1 MNIDDIRRKFPQ
13 YDDIPDAELLAAIH
27 RKFYADMPFSDF
39 MARIGQKP
47 EEAPEQPRRTV
58 GQEAGRQ
65 AALAGRSV
73 VTGLTSLPNIVGDA
87 ANTAINYGIRGVNAL
102 GGNVPELPLP
112 SAKTQELMTR
122 AGMPV
127 PESGAEKF
135 TSAINSAVTG
145 FGPWVKGAQMA
156 GAAAQQTPMLRA
168 MLTQPAAETAAVAT
182 GAGASNVV
190 EQSGGGPAWQA
201 AAGAIAPMAM
211 GGAVGAVKSGART
224 INEIRRP
231 LTQKGAEQIAAD
243 TIGRLTQDKTTALA
257 NLHKYN
263 TTPGVGVPGSKPTAA
278 AVAGDYGIAG
288 AEQLLSRGDNN
299 PLFAVRQAQ
308 NNAARLEDLAKLNAT
323 QKALELY
330 TTKRDAITGPLRDA
344 AFDRSSAPVN
354 YVPVAE
360 KIAALSST
368 AAGGKAESQR
378 ALEWLAKR
386 LGKYNEEGRVDPRNA
401 YALYQDIGDLVAG
414 RVADSNGSALR
425 LAGGLANEV
434 KRELGREIEKSAP
447 GFQKYLAHYSRLS
460 KPIDRLEI
468 IAQRLGGEDLTRVT
482 NATPMVTD
490 AGANFVLSQAKM
502 RGAKSDIEAA
512 TRLAPR
518 QSDVLSRVSGELNAD
533 VFASRGGKQPGS
545 DTYQNIAS
553 ANFVRRMLG
562 DTLAESGI
570 GRAVQGPLNL
580 VNKPFES
587 RVNDF
592 VTKAF
597 LDPKY
602 MEELLRKARTSRGSP
617 TLTGLLDYSTPRMAG
632 GLLGSILQ

>member
-1 MNIDDIRRKFPQ
+1 MDIGEIRRKFPQ

-27 RKFYADMPFSDF
+27 RKFYADMPADDF
-39 MARIGQKP
+39 MARLGQRP
-47 EEAPEQPRRTV
+47 AESPEQPRRTV

-87 ANTAINYGIRGVNAL
+87 ANAAINYGIRGVNAL

-135 TSAINSAVTG
+135 TSAVNSAVTG
-145 FGPWVKGAQMA
+145 FAPWIKGAQMA
-156 GAAAQQTPMLRA
+156 GSAAQQTPMLRT

-182 GAGASNVV
+182 GAGASNLT
-190 EQSGGGPAWQA
+190 EQAGGGPVAQMV
-201 AAGAIAPMAM
+201 AGAVAPMAVS
-211 GGAVGAVKSGART
+211 GAVGTVKAAGKG

-231 LTQKGAEQIAAD
+231 VTQKGAEQIAAD
-243 TIGRLTQDKTTALA
+243 TIGRLTQDKTTALT

-278 AVAGDYGIAG
+278 AVAGDYGLAG
-288 AEQLLSRGDNN
+288 AEQLISRGDNN

-308 NNAARLEDLAKLNAT
+308 NNAARLADLAKLNAT
-323 QKALELY
+323 KKALELY
-330 TTKRDAITGPLRDA
+330 ETKRDNITAPLREA
-344 AFDRSSAPVN
+344 AFAKANKPVDF
-354 YVPVAE
+354 VPVAQ
-360 KIAALSST
+360 KIAAVADSPE
-368 AAGGKAESQR
+368 GRRVESQK

-386 LGKYNEEGRVDPRNA
+386 INYYVEKGWDDAESA
-401 YALYQDIGDLVAG
+401 YGLHKDIGALVAG
-414 RVADSNGSALR
+414 KVNSNEGPIR
-425 LAGGLANEV
+425 LAGGLANDV
-434 KRELGREIEKSAP
+434 KKTLFAEISKAAP
-447 GFQKYLAHYSRLS
+447 GFDKYMRHYARLS
-460 KPIDRLEI
+460 KPIERLEVI
-468 IAQRLGGEDLTRVT
+468 TERLGGQDLRGVT
-482 NATPMVTD
+482 NATPMVTS
-490 AGANFVLSQAKM
+490 AGADFVLSQAKM
-502 RGAKSDIEAA
+502 RNAVADIGEN

-562 DTLAESGI
+562 DTLAESGV
-570 GRAVQGPLNL
+570 GRLVQSPLNL
-580 VNKPFES
+580 VNRPFEA
-587 RVNDF
+587 RVNDL

-617 TLTGLLDYSTPRMAG
+617 TLTGLLDYSAPRAAG